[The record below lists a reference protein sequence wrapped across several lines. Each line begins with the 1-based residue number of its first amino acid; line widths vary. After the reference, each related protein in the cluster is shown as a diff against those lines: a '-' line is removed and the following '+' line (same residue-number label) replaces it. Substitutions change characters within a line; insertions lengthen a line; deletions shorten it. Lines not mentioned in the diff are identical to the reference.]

1 MSTEDFLQKL
11 DQNPDDVTFD
21 QTMQLIDENYAFVP
35 TAFING
41 MIKNE
46 VGENNG
52 SCKLFAFAKLN
63 KLSAEKT
70 ERSARERRFKRSHSK
85 WAVKWP
91 LRIMRALVMANTRS
105 WSLSRLSCKNGQLQE
120 SVIANSLLS
129 FLQSQRRSIGFSEPG
144 IYWR

>member
-46 VGENNG
+46 AGENNG

-70 ERSARERRFKRSHSK
+70 LACFGDFYRKDVLEHPDSDNHQNIRNFISNGWEGIEFKGSPLSAKS
-85 WAVKWP
+85 
-91 LRIMRALVMANTRS
+91 
-105 WSLSRLSCKNGQLQE
+105 
-120 SVIANSLLS
+120 
-129 FLQSQRRSIGFSEPG
+129 
-144 IYWR
+144 